1 MSSFDEMPLAQRC
14 LCGCFLLQNEK
25 VMVFDRFPW
34 AIHASCYDL
43 IALYTTDI
51 PTKTE
56 ELDAKQAPQDD
67 KTKQHN
73 ANAEQKSK

>member
-1 MSSFDEMPLAQRC
+1 
-14 LCGCFLLQNEK
+14 
-25 VMVFDRFPW
+25 MVFDRFPW
-34 AIHASCYDL
+34 AIHAGCYDL

-51 PTKTE
+51 PAKTE
-56 ELDAKQAPQDD
+56 EMDAKQASQDDKAKQAPQDD